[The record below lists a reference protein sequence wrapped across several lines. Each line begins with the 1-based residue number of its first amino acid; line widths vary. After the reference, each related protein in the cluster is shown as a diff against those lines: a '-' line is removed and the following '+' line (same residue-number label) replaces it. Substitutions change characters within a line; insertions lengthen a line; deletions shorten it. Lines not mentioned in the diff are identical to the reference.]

1 MILLAL
7 IKSGLQH
14 IMSTALNFQ
23 ANNVLEVIDS
33 Y

>member
-1 MILLAL
+1 M
-7 IKSGLQH
+7 IKSGSQH
-14 IMSTALNFQ
+14 IAWHSMSTALNFQ